1 MRKSIALLLV
11 LVMMLG
17 IFAACAKTE
26 TTTTT
31 EESTTTED
39 STTTTEETTT
49 EDTTEETT
57 TEDTTSGSKGKIAGV
72 VFQEDQ
78 FMKLL
83 QLGYQTTAEA
93 AGYEFIPGNTNNDQ
107 GKEAEL
113 INTYCDQQIA
123 GLAISPLSEVA
134 SEAGLKQAADAGIK
148 VGLSNTSYDG
158 DFYTGCFSSDNYEVG
173 KSTGLAAKAYIE
185 EQMGGEANV
194 AILQYKSLL
203 VEQSS
208 ARSQGFLDQIQDM
221 PGVTIVDDQ
230 DAWLQDKA
238 ITVVTDMLTAH
249 PEIDL
254 IFAANDGGT
263 IGSVMAVKNSGKAGE
278 VVVFGTD
285 ASEQMVSLLK
295 DEDNILQA
303 VTGQDPYS
311 IGVRTM
317 QSVIDAIEGK
327 DVSASA
333 GKVTIVPG
341 ILLSRDDPEG
351 LDAYLTDLQSKMS

>member
-1 MRKSIALLLV
+1 MKKSIALLLA

-17 IFAACAKTE
+17 IFTACAKDAETSTTE
-26 TTTTT
+26 TESTT
-31 EESTTTED
+31 EETTPATEE
-39 STTTTEETTT
+39 TTTEETTT
-49 EDTTEETT
+49 EETTEETT
-57 TEDTTSGSKGKIAGV
+57 GSKGKIAGV

-83 QLGYQTTAEA
+83 QLGYKDTAEA

-113 INTYCDQQIA
+113 INTYCDQKIA

-134 SEAGLKQAADAGIK
+134 SEAGLKQAANAGIK
-148 VGLSNTSYDG
+148 VGLSNTSYEG
-158 DFYTGCFSSDNYEVG
+158 DFFTGCYSSDNYEVG
-173 KSTGLAAKAYIE
+173 KSTGLAAKKYIE
-185 EQMGGEANV
+185 EEMGGEANV
-194 AILQYKSLL
+194 AIIQYKSLL

-263 IGSVMAVKNSGKAGE
+263 IGSVMAVKNSGKAGD

-303 VTGQDPYS
+303 VTGQDPYA
-311 IGVRTM
+311 IGVQTM

-333 GKVTIVPG
+333 GQVTIVPG
-341 ILLSRDDPEG
+341 ILLSRDDPDG

>member
-1 MRKSIALLLV
+1 MKKVIAMLLA
-11 LVMMLG
+11 LVMGLC
-17 IFAACAKTE
+17 IFTACKSDDAPVSEDQAPGTAEGGE
-26 TTTTT
+26 TAQ
-31 EESTTTED
+31 EPEAQD
-39 STTTTEETTT
+39 AG
-49 EDTTEETT
+49 D
-57 TEDTTSGSKGKIAGV
+57 GAKGKIAGV

-78 FMKLL
+78 FMKLM
-83 QLGYQTTAEA
+83 QLGYQDTAEA

-113 INTYCDQQIA
+113 INTYCDQKIA
-123 GLAISPLSEVA
+123 GMAISPLSEVA
-134 SEAGLKQAADAGIK
+134 SEAGLKQAADAGIV

-194 AILQYKSLL
+194 AIVQYKSLL

-208 ARSQGFLDQIQDM
+208 ARSQGFIDQIQDM
-221 PGVTIVDDQ
+221 PGVKIVDDQ

-263 IGSVMAVKNSGKAGE
+263 IGSVMAVQNSGKAGQ

-285 ASEQMVSLLK
+285 ASEQMVQLLK
-295 DEDNILQA
+295 DQNGILQA
-303 VTGQDPYS
+303 VTGQDPYA
-311 IGVRTM
+311 IGVQTM
-317 QSVIDAIEGK
+317 QSVIDGIEGK
-327 DVSASA
+327 DVSSTA

-341 ILLSRDDPEG
+341 ILLSRDDPDG
-351 LDAYLTDLQSKMS
+351 LDAYLTDLQAKMG